1 MKYRRLDKEELQEME
16 TEFVR
21 FLVANTIT
29 GDDWIKIKAEDPKR
43 AEKLIELFSDI
54 VFDKILSKAEFM
66 EFKSKNDIKTFHCLP
81 DKIKLMGLFVEGE
94 SQLDFT
100 QNYSPEQMM
109 SLLQLS
115 NANLKMYAAEKT
127 YSKERNLELFDMLEG
142 GCRISKGA
150 LHQLLKSLKSE

>member
-21 FLVANTIT
+21 FLVANTVT
-29 GDDWIKIKAEDPKR
+29 GDDWIKIKAEDPER

-54 VFDKILSKAEFM
+54 VFDKILSKAEYM

-81 DKIKLMGLFVEGE
+81 EKIKLLGIFVEGE
-94 SQLDFT
+94 TQLDFT
-100 QNYSPEQMM
+100 QNYGPEQML

-115 NANLKMYAAEKT
+115 KANLKMYAAEKSYT
-127 YSKERNLELFDMLEG
+127 KERNLELFNMLEG

-150 LHQLLKSLKSE
+150 LYQLLENLKD